1 MVLLQSEY
9 IPGWLDG
16 WLTSEFGL
24 IILLG
29 LCLLE
34 GTMMLRFMPSELVVP
49 AALLVIGSSIPT
61 VFAIVTIAV
70 VGTTI
75 GQAVLFVV
83 VRRGGREYVLE
94 RGWIPI
100 SETRLDR
107 FDAWFDRW
115 GLLAVPISN
124 TMLFVRGICTFPA
137 GLSTMRLRTFVV
149 LSAVGSLSFQSI
161 LAGLYLAGEQV
172 IVF

>member
-1 MVLLQSEY
+1 MLPLQTEFV
-9 IPGWLDG
+9 PGWLDA

-24 IILLG
+24 VILLG

-34 GTMMLRFMPSELVVP
+34 GTMLLRFMPSELVVP
-49 AALLVIGSSIPT
+49 AALLFIGTSIPE
-61 VFAIVTIAV
+61 VVAVVAIAV
-70 VGTTI
+70 VGTTV

-83 VRRGGREYVLE
+83 VRRGGREYVLQK
-94 RGWIPI
+94 GWLPI
-100 SETRLDR
+100 GEDRLDR
-107 FDAWFDRW
+107 FDGWFDRW

-124 TMLFVRGICTFPA
+124 TMLFVRGLCTFPA

-149 LSAVGSLSFQSI
+149 LSAVGSLSFQTI
-161 LAGLYLAGEQV
+161 LAGLYLAGDQL

>member
-1 MVLLQSEY
+1 MVLLQASYVPE
-9 IPGWLDG
+9 WMDA

-24 IILLG
+24 LILLG

-49 AALLVIGSSIPT
+49 VALLLIGTSPP
-61 VFAIVTIAV
+61 IVAAVVLIAV

-75 GQAVLFVV
+75 GQAILFVL
-83 VRRGGREYVLE
+83 VRRGGRDYVLDK
-94 RGWIPI
+94 GWLPI
-100 SETRLDR
+100 SEQRLDR

-115 GLLAVPISN
+115 GLLAVPLSN
-124 TMLFVRGICTFPA
+124 TMLFVRGLCTFPA

-149 LSAVGSLSFQSI
+149 LSALGSLSFQSI
-161 LAGLYLAGEQV
+161 LAALYLAGEQI

>member
-1 MVLLQSEY
+1 MVLLQLEY
-9 IPGWLDG
+9 IPGWLDS

-24 IILLG
+24 VILLG

-49 AALLVIGSSIPT
+49 AALLFIGASVPEVIAVVI
-61 VFAIVTIAV
+61 IAV

-75 GQAVLFVV
+75 GQTVLFVV

-94 RGWIPI
+94 KGWLPI
-100 SETRLDR
+100 GEERLDR

-115 GLLAVPISN
+115 GLLAVPVSN
-124 TMLFVRGICTFPA
+124 TLLFVRGLCTFPA

-149 LSAVGSLSFQSI
+149 LSALGSLSFQTI